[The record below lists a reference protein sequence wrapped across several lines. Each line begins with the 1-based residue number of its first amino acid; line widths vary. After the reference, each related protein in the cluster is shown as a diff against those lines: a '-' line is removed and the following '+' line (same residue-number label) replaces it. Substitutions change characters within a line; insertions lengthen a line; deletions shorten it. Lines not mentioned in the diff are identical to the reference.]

1 MANNAS
7 NIDTMISKLGG
18 ILEQFPGAVNQTHC
32 FVHIISIL
40 AKAILRQFDIPQ
52 KVYGNVLD
60 KMAQALADLAKELDL
75 EERAEQETQE
85 MGDSEVDDQPL
96 DTWVDFCEGLTEEQ
110 VMALD
115 ANVQPMRS
123 MLVKVEFD
131 YPDPNLTLIDLL
143 PSCASLPLLSR
154 TPPQYSFQLGTTLSP
169 PSNFLI
175 G

>member
-7 NIDTMISKLGG
+7 NNDTMISELGG
-18 ILEQFPGAVNQTHC
+18 ILKEFPEAANQTCC
-32 FVHIISIL
+32 FAHIISIL

-52 KVYGNVLD
+52 KVHGKVLD
-60 KMAQALADLAKELDL
+60 KVAQALADLAKELNL
-75 EERAEQETQE
+75 EECAEQETQE

-96 DTWVDFCEGLTEEQ
+96 DTWVDFCKGLTEKQ
-110 VMALD
+110 VMALG
-115 ANVQPMRS
+115 ASVQPVRL

-143 PSCASLPLLSR
+143 PSCASSPLLSR